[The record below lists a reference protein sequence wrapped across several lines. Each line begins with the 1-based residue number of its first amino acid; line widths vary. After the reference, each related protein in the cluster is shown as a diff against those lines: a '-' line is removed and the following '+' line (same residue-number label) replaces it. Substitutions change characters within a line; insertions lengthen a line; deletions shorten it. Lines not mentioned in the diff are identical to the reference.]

1 MPVEKS
7 NIIHLF
13 MTDNY
18 RPYNCV
24 TTSDGLQEQKQL
36 LAEVIATK

>member
-13 MTDNY
+13 MTDNCGL
-18 RPYNCV
+18 YNCV
-24 TTSDGLQEQKQL
+24 TTSAGLQEQKQIL
-36 LAEVIATK
+36 VDVIATK